1 MAEPIPAPVPTPAPN
16 NAPTPAPAAA
26 PKAED
31 IAAALLTALETRQ
44 QRTERSVA
52 KSFSEQYGL
61 SETEISDILARAKAE
76 KEAKIPEAAQAE
88 ITKQL
93 ERANGLLIAA
103 DVRAKG
109 AALGLV
115 DADTAL
121 LLLDKSK
128 IKVDDKGIVTGTGE
142 ALKDLQS
149 SKAYLFAA
157 QPTGQKGI
165 VGGKIDNPNPGGE
178 PDGVTAAFLRR
189 NPGMKL

>member
-88 ITKQL
+88 IAKQL

-128 IKVDDKGIVTGTGE
+128 IKVDDKGVVTGTEE
-142 ALKDLQS
+142 ALKDLQA

-157 QPTGQKGI
+157 QPTGQKGV